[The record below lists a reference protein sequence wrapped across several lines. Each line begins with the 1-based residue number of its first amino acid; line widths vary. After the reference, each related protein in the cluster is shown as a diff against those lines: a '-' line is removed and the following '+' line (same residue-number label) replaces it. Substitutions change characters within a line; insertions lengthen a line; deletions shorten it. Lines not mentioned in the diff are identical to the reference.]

1 MSKASVSKN
10 LKTAISLV
18 IFFTLFCGGS
28 IYCMFGDYEHMQ
40 TATSGYD
47 YCSALCDFTQNA
59 GYAYFA
65 LVAGLVCHLIYD
77 KRKYSKW
84 IIRLYYL
91 WGASLIVYFLLAGF
105 VFNYS
110 VAHVEVEHMSGLSS
124 LAKKVLLG
132 PGAFIILGYFIVPK
146 ILRDM
151 QKLKEEQELTI

>member
-1 MSKASVSKN
+1 MSKTTVSKN

-18 IFFTLFCGGS
+18 IFFALFCGGS
-28 IYCMFGDYEHMQ
+28 IYCMFADYGRMQ
-40 TATSGYD
+40 AATSGYD

-77 KRKYSKW
+77 KRKYSRW
-84 IIRLYYL
+84 SIRLYYL
-91 WGASLIVYFLLAGF
+91 WGASILVYFLIAGF

-110 VAHVEVEHMSGLSS
+110 VAHIEVEHMAGLSS
-124 LAKKVLLG
+124 LAKKVFLG
-132 PGAFIILGYFIVPK
+132 PGVFFVAGYFIVPK
-146 ILRDM
+146 ILKDM